1 MANTVI
7 LLFLYILSSILFNAK
22 QGLTIKLIHRDSPE
36 SPFYQ
41 PDRTQAQRTQKLI
54 LLFKSFIKHLRNE
67 RLQANFNS
75 SSCKSRLSKGLYI
88 HDGTSKSRHIHGM
101 AQVSQGF
108 NNLPTITFHL
118 SGADLLLQPQAAF
131 YVDIS
136 DEPSKREYFC
146 QAMSSESDERQ
157 S

>member
-41 PDRTQAQRTQKLI
+41 PDLTQRTQKLI
-54 LLFKSFIKHLRNE
+54 LLSKSFIKRLRNE
-67 RLQANFNS
+67 RLHANFNS
-75 SSCKSRLSKGLYI
+75 NVKVVRAKIDYQKGSTFMAQVSP
-88 HDGTSKSRHIHGM
+88 GTFM

-108 NNLPTITFHL
+108 NNLPSITFHL
-118 SGADLLLQPQAAF
+118 SVADLLLQPQAAF
-131 YVDIS
+131 YVDTS
-136 DEPSKREYFC
+136 DEPSKHEYFC
-146 QAMSSESDERQ
+146 LAISSENDE
-157 S
+157 SHI